1 MAPSK
6 LAKTINV
13 LPSGRVIRQIC
24 AQLPMEHKFMR
35 SPKIG
40 QSALRS
46 RLGAFEMAAAVG
58 LTIAGFFA
66 VFGNP
71 AAPVLARAGCGVG

>member
-1 MAPSK
+1 
-6 LAKTINV
+6 
-13 LPSGRVIRQIC
+13 
-24 AQLPMEHKFMR
+24 MEHKFMR